1 MQQFLVMW
9 CNEGLE
15 ALINVTK
22 HEKENMIAVLREERP
37 LHTNPIQYMI
47 LRAKFNQQRH
57 YEIYAFESEI
67 EEEDIRS
74 LFEKTPQVIVDAI
87 RSVGNKLY
95 SDRKTTKD
103 VIT

>member
-15 ALINVTK
+15 ALINVTRNQQ
-22 HEKENMIAVLREERP
+22 ENVLAVLRDEKIP
-37 LHTNPIQYMI
+37 HTNPIQYMI
-47 LRAKFNQQRH
+47 LRAKFNHQRH

-67 EEEDIRS
+67 DEEEIRS
-74 LFEKTPQVIVDAI
+74 MFEGSPQVIVNAI
-87 RSVGNKLY
+87 RRVGHKIY

-103 VIT
+103 MIT